1 MVYDDSNV
9 PIRSGLGE
17 KAVHSQTRP
26 VRGGKGHCA
35 MLGNNAGPG
44 ILVRCLIPSK
54 EHIIMHMHT
63 HIHQD
68 GGAKPSAIIARQAC
82 SVSFMPMRLR

>member
-1 MVYDDSNV
+1 MAAMSQSGAAGEKT
-9 PIRSGLGE
+9 IRSEPG
-17 KAVHSQTRP
+17 P
-26 VRGGKGHCA
+26 VRGGKGLCA
-35 MLGNNAGPG
+35 MLGNDAGPG
-44 ILVRCLIPSK
+44 ILVRCLTPSK

-68 GGAKPSAIIARQAC
+68 GGAKPSAIIARQAY